1 MDFDQYTLVLL
12 VRPSNAPELSE
23 AEADALQDAH
33 LANQAD
39 LYEQGYIVASGPFVD
54 QDDET
59 LRGMALMSVGPERAR
74 ELYGTDPAV
83 KAGRLGVRVMT
94 WKTPAGGVR
103 FERVRHPRS
112 MADVQRKAPGGQ
124 R

>member
-1 MDFDQYTLVLL
+1 MEFDQYTLVLL
-12 VRPSNAPELSE
+12 FHPPDRPQLSD

-39 LYEQGYIVASGPFVD
+39 LYEQGHLLAAGPFVD

-83 KAGRLGVRVMT
+83 RAGRLAVQVMT
-94 WKTPAGGVR
+94 WLTPAGSVR
-103 FERVRHPRS
+103 FERVRVPRS
-112 MADVQRKAPGGQ
+112 MADVHA
-124 R
+124 

>member
-1 MDFDQYTLVLL
+1 MDFDEYTLVLL
-12 VRPSNAPELSE
+12 FRAPNAPQLSD

-39 LYEQGYIVASGPFVD
+39 LYEQGQLVASGPFVD
-54 QDDET
+54 QDDER

-74 ELYGTDPAV
+74 ELYDTDPAV
-83 KAGRLGVRVMT
+83 KAGRLAVQVMT

-112 MADVQRKAPGGQ
+112 LADVRDA
-124 R
+124 

>member
-1 MDFDQYTLVLL
+1 VDFDDYTLVLL
-12 VRPSNAPELSE
+12 FRPPNAPQLSD
-23 AEADALQDAH
+23 AEADELQDAH

-39 LYEQGYIVASGPFVD
+39 LYEQGYLLASGPFVD
-54 QDDET
+54 QDDAT

-74 ELYGTDPAV
+74 ELYDTDPAV
-83 KAGRLGVRVMT
+83 KAGRLAVRVMT

-112 MADVQRKAPGGQ
+112 MADVSR
-124 R
+124 